1 MVHRVILGIV
11 FEGRA
16 KQGDHI
22 NHDTLNNRRN
32 NLRIVPNR
40 ENAANR
46 IDQSKYGVEVTFDKS
61 SEINPYR
68 VRVLINDKVFSRNC
82 PTPSKAQQ
90 TRLNILEEHGLA

>member
-40 ENAANR
+40 ENSANR
-46 IDQSKYGVEVTFDKS
+46 VDQSKYGVGVAFDKLS
-61 SEINPYR
+61 KINPYR
-68 VRVLINDKVFSRNC
+68 VRVLINGKTFSRNC
-82 PTPSKAQQ
+82 PTPAKAQQ
-90 TRLNILEEHGLA
+90 TRLNILKEHGLA